1 MKGPGTEERS
11 VFSTIKPIVNST
23 LGSIRPPF
31 VVPRLTAN
39 LQDRYEQISKEFD
52 EIDENDDKQLTFEE
66 IYSFLCKKSGGTF
79 DKSLALELFAKMDRN
94 EDTLVTKNEFVWS
107 YVDAEK
113 LIIQRTN
120 ELRRQIAE
128 NTKQMEETKRKMIE
142 AKQTEVMNEFG
153 IMNGS
158 VLTVNVVEAQNLKAM
173 NNGTSDPYVTL
184 ACERQK
190 IETKYVTGDT
200 NPVWNEV
207 FTFQIQHGNDDL
219 KISVLHHNSYG
230 KDDLEGQLSIPLR
243 LLQDQMKHDQF
254 FDLQGPKAN
263 QPWQGRIHLGLQWIW
278 SKSRYLEEVI
288 SQWQENIDTD
298 KQELDHLTKQLNKL
312 REPFGVLIHP
322 TDLSK
327 IRQDSKAKLEQVENV
342 FSAKLDNFTKDAIGK
357 EIDWSNTVFYVTVI
371 YLLISCLVMFI
382 RPDFPN
388 VIYSQLVIPLVA
400 LTFHLTD
407 KNSPSSYRKLALF
420 IALSELYDFIWF
432 IFFTSVRDI

>member
-1 MKGPGTEERS
+1 M
-11 VFSTIKPIVNST
+11 
-23 LGSIRPPF
+23 
-31 VVPRLTAN
+31 
-39 LQDRYEQISKEFD
+39 
-52 EIDENDDKQLTFEE
+52 
-66 IYSFLCKKSGGTF
+66 
-79 DKSLALELFAKMDRN
+79 
-94 EDTLVTKNEFVWS
+94 TKNEFVWS

-113 LIIQRTN
+113 LIMQRTN

-128 NTKQMEETKRKMIE
+128 NTKQMEETKRKMID
-142 AKQTEVMNEFG
+142 AQQNEVMNEFG

-158 VLTVNVVEAQNLKAM
+158 VLTVNVVEAQNLKAL

-207 FTFQIQHGNDDL
+207 FTFQIQHGNDEL
-219 KISVLHHNSYG
+219 KITVLHHNSYG

-254 FDLQGPKAN
+254 FDLQGPKMN

-298 KQELDHLTKQLNKL
+298 KQELEHLTKQLNKL

-322 TDLSK
+322 TDLNK
-327 IRQDSKAKLEQVENV
+327 IRQDGKAKLEQVENA

-357 EIDWSNTVFYVTVI
+357 EIDWSNTVLYVTGI
-371 YLLISCLVMFI
+371 YLLISCCVMFI

-388 VIYSQLVIPLVA
+388 VICTQLVVPLVA
-400 LTFHLTD
+400 LSFHLT
-407 KNSPSSYRKLALF
+407 KNNSPSSYSRLALF

>member
-11 VFSTIKPIVNST
+11 VFSNIKPIVNST

-52 EIDENDDKQLTFEE
+52 EIDQNDDKQLTFEE
-66 IYSFLCKKSGGTF
+66 IYLFLCKKSRGTF

-230 KDDLEGQLSIPLR
+230 KDDLEGQLSIPLK

-254 FDLQGPKAN
+254 FDLQGPKPN

-278 SKSRYLEEVI
+278 SKARYLEEVI

-298 KQELDHLTKQLNKL
+298 KQELEHLNKQLKKL
-312 REPFGVLIHP
+312 REPFGVLIQP

-342 FSAKLDNFTKDAIGK
+342 FSAKLDNFTKDAIGN
-357 EIDWSNTVFYVTVI
+357 EIDWSNTVFYVTVV

-388 VIYSQLVIPLVA
+388 VICI
-400 LTFHLTD
+400 
-407 KNSPSSYRKLALF
+407 
-420 IALSELYDFIWF
+420 
-432 IFFTSVRDI
+432 